1 MWILLPQSY
10 IFALRNL
17 FVDPGTITPDSVSKQ
32 WPPEPSGS
40 LAIAKN
46 MLPSIWNAP
55 NIMKTSLISLG
66 SLLWTFFAIFTV
78 AKSTFSG
85 NLFGLYH
92 CFLYYIYSSRWKRDM
107 FHMFHALSGVFLNKT
122 FSIPAFPLW
131 GVFQNVEGSHRFL
144 LIYNNSGL
152 AIFNLVNSR

>member
-32 WPPEPSGS
+32 WPPEPSVS

-107 FHMFHALSGVFLNKT
+107 FHIFMRCLGYSWIKR
-122 FSIPAFPLW
+122 S
-131 GVFQNVEGSHRFL
+131 VFQPSHFEVFSKML
-144 LIYNNSGL
+144 KEVID
-152 AIFNLVNSR
+152 FC